1 MQFNSFSDFIA
12 MGGHGLYVWISYGFS
27 LLSLL
32 LLVVFS
38 LRSNKLVRENI
49 RKKLKREE
57 KLKQAHQKQQNLE
70 NNPLETDL

>member
-1 MQFNSFSDFIA
+1 MQFSSFNDFIA

-27 LLSLL
+27 LISLL
-32 LLVVFS
+32 ILVLLS

-49 RKKLKREE
+49 IKKLKREE
-57 KLKQAHQKQQNLE
+57 KLKQAHQQQQDLK